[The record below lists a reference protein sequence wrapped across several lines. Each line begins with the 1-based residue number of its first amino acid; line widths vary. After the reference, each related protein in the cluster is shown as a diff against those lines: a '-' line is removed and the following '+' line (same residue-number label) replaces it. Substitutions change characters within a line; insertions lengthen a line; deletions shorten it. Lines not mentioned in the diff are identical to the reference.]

1 MFWLGMIL
9 ASVGGLWLAINA
21 FRAGNTLWGIGALL
35 LPFVAQIYGFL
46 NLDDN
51 KVPLILS
58 GIGLVLFFMGY
69 GSYVEQVTAMQAAAE
84 AAAP

>member
-9 ASVGGLWLAINA
+9 ASIGGLWLAINA

-51 KVPLILS
+51 KVPLLLS
-58 GIGLVLFFMGY
+58 GIGIVLLFMGY
-69 GSYVEQVTAMQAAAE
+69 GDYVAQVEALQGAAE
-84 AAAP
+84 AAP

>member
-21 FRAGNTLWGIGALL
+21 FRAGSALWGIGALL

-58 GIGLVLFFMGY
+58 GIGIVLLFMGY
-69 GSYVEQVTAMQAAAE
+69 GDYVDQVVAMQGAAE
-84 AAAP
+84 AAP

>member
-51 KVPLILS
+51 KVPLLLS
-58 GIGLVLFFMGY
+58 GIGIVLLFMGY
-69 GSYVEQVTAMQAAAE
+69 GDYVAQVEALQGAAE
-84 AAAP
+84 AAP

>member
-1 MFWLGMIL
+1 MFWLGMIM

-21 FRAGNTLWGIGALL
+21 FRSGSALWGIGSLL

-51 KVPLILS
+51 KIPLVLS
-58 GIGLVLFFMGY
+58 GIGLVLLFMGY
-69 GSYVEQVTAMQAAAE
+69 GDYVDQVAAMQPAAE
-84 AAAP
+84 AAP